1 MSKKYNVIYADPAW
15 EQKAGRPLS
24 GGYKKENGVQV
35 FNPKSDKSAD
45 LPYNTMKFEDIVNLP
60 IKKLTDDNCHLYLWV
75 TNKYL
80 MKAEQVIKAWGFK
93 YSTTL
98 VWCKKPIG
106 SGMGGTFKVSTEYL
120 IFATKGKVSELVKE
134 KVNGTWFEEKRQY
147 VNGYP
152 CHSKKPDFFYE
163 LIEKV
168 SKGKKLE
175 LFSRNERKGWSVF
188 GNEVENSIDISEY
201 YT

>member
-1 MSKKYNVIYADPAW
+1 MNKYNIIYADPAW

-60 IKKLTDDNCHLYLWV
+60 IKNLTADNCHLYLWV

-80 MKAEQVIKAWGFK
+80 MKAEEVVKAWGFK

-120 IFATKGKVSELVKE
+120 IFATKGKVNELVNE
-134 KVNGTWFEEKRQY
+134 KINGTWFEEKRQY

-168 SKGKKLE
+168 SKGNKLE
-175 LFSRNERKGWSVF
+175 LFSRNIRQGWDAW
-188 GNEVENSIDISEY
+188 GNEIEGSIKLSEY
-201 YT
+201 